1 MNSKDFEDEINRQ
14 MTGSL
19 YDARRYM
26 SHASYLATEKG
37 RAVSV
42 RFDDPMQKQQ
52 GLIRSRLMR
61 MIEERGL
68 EPIGML
74 TVSPYRSL
82 DHDQLDLVVE
92 HIHQSCRRRFDP
104 RGRAGYSEPLLAVRE
119 HNAERSGMHL
129 HVLFGRLNTGPRLLT
144 KNVLTYGVHEAVQS
158 ACNHLGSKSD
168 GSVPTSLLFNHEFH
182 SHLYEYAIRN
192 PIQYLNFR
200 DSAYRGFRNIPNSRD
215 GLRWSLVDEAV
226 SDASSG
232 RLQVQKQFDGFS
244 GWRGLVAYMTKG
256 IYSDSQLA
264 KYLCGETYA
273 RLDRLPVSPRSS
285 LSELLE

>member
-1 MNSKDFEDEINRQ
+1 MKDKEFEAEISRQ

-19 YDARRYM
+19 YDARGYM
-26 SHASYLATEKG
+26 DHASYLATENG

-42 RFDDPMQKQQ
+42 RFDDPLQKHQ
-52 GLIRSRLMR
+52 GQIRSRLIR

-92 HIHQSCRRRFDP
+92 HIHQACRRRFDP

-119 HNAERSGMHL
+119 NNAERSGMHL
-129 HVLFGRLNTGPRLLT
+129 HLLFGRLNTGPKLLT
-144 KNVLTYGVHEAVQS
+144 KNVLTYGVQEAVES
-158 ACNHLGSKSD
+158 ACKRLGLQAD
-168 GSVPTSLLFNHEFH
+168 GSVPIDLLFMNEFH
-182 SHLYEYAIRN
+182 GYLYEYAIRN
-192 PIQYLNFR
+192 PIQYFKFG
-200 DSAYRGFRNIPNSRD
+200 DSAYRGFRYIPNSCR
-215 GLRWSLVDEAV
+215 GLHWSLLDEPG
-226 SDASSG
+226 SDASSKG
-232 RLQVQKQFDGFS
+232 ALVQKHFDGFC

-256 IYSDSQLA
+256 IFSNEDLS

-273 RLDRLPVSPRSS
+273 RLNRLPVSPRSS
-285 LSELLE
+285 LAELFE

>member
-1 MNSKDFEDEINRQ
+1 MKDKEFEAEISRQ

-19 YDARRYM
+19 YDARGYM
-26 SHASYLATEKG
+26 DHASYLATEKG

-42 RFDDPMQKQQ
+42 RFDDPLQKQQ
-52 GLIRSRLMR
+52 GQIRSRLIR

-92 HIHQSCRRRFDP
+92 HIHQACRRRFDP
-104 RGRAGYSEPLLAVRE
+104 RGRAGYSEPLLAVRQ

-129 HVLFGRLNTGPRLLT
+129 HLLFGRLNTGPRLLT
-144 KNVLTYGVHEAVQS
+144 KNVLTYGVQEAVQS
-158 ACNHLGSKSD
+158 ACERLGSTCD
-168 GSVPTSLLFNHEFH
+168 GSVPIDLLFMNEFH
-182 SHLYEYAIRN
+182 GHLYEYAIRK
-192 PIQYLNFR
+192 PIQDSKFS
-200 DSAYRGFRNIPNSRD
+200 DSAYRGFRYLPNSCS
-215 GLRWSLVDEAV
+215 GLRWTLVDESASDV
-226 SDASSG
+226 SSNAS
-232 RLQVQKQFDGFS
+232 LMQKQFDGFY

-256 IYSDSQLA
+256 IFSNEDLS

-273 RLDRLPVSPRSS
+273 RLNRLPVSPRSS
-285 LSELLE
+285 LAELLE

>member
-1 MNSKDFEDEINRQ
+1 MNNKDFEDEINRQ

-19 YDARRYM
+19 YDPRGYT
-26 SHASYLATEKG
+26 SHSSYLATEKG

-82 DHDQLDLVVE
+82 DQDQLDLVVE

-104 RGRAGYSEPLLAVRE
+104 RGRAGYSEPLLAVWER
-119 HNAERSGMHL
+119 NAERDGMHL
-129 HVLFGRLNTGPRLLT
+129 HLLFGRLNTGPRLLT
-144 KNVLTYGVHEAVQS
+144 KNVLTYGVQEAVQS

-168 GSVPTSLLFNHEFH
+168 SSAPTNLLFDHEFH
-182 SHLYEYAIRN
+182 GYLYQYAIRK
-192 PIQYLNFR
+192 PIQDSKFS
-200 DSAYRGFRNIPNSRD
+200 DSAYRGFCYIPNSRS
-215 GLRWSLVDEAV
+215 GLRWSLVDK
-226 SDASSG
+226 SFGDASSKG
-232 RLQVQKQFDGFS
+232 VQVQK
-244 GWRGLVAYMTKG
+244 
-256 IYSDSQLA
+256 
-264 KYLCGETYA
+264 
-273 RLDRLPVSPRSS
+273 
-285 LSELLE
+285 